1 MAVNILKF
9 VNTRVAKQE
18 FTKLNRLVA
27 EEKDMRIITKR
38 GKPVTALISMDK
50 LKELIGDEKFKELL
64 YEFYTASVLEKD
76 VQSLLS
82 GKEKT
87 IPFEEA
93 KKKLGWQR
101 VVCYLLYT
109 TFIKAIGK
117 DYKKRQSSEQT
128 NEKKVHCSSSD

>member
-1 MAVNILKF
+1 MAINILKF
-9 VNTRVAKQE
+9 VNTRTAKQE

-27 EEKDMRIITKR
+27 EEKDMKIITKR

-76 VQSLLS
+76 VQNLLR

-93 KKKLGWQR
+93 KKKLGW
-101 VVCYLLYT
+101 
-109 TFIKAIGK
+109 
-117 DYKKRQSSEQT
+117 
-128 NEKKVHCSSSD
+128 